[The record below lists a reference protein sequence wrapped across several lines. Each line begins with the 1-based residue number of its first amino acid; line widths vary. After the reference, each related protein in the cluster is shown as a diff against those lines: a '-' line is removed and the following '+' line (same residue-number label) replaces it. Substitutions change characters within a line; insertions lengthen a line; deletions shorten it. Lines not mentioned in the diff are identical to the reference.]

1 MPVWSWSSTA
11 ASNGTIDTTINFQ
24 EGQAPSTVNNSARAL
39 MAAVAQY
46 RDDIGGALVTTGTST
61 AYVLAT
67 NSVFTSTTVLA
78 NQQVAFVPHV
88 TNGGPCTLNIDG
100 L

>member
-46 RDDIGGALVTTGTST
+46 RDDIGGALTTSGTST
-61 AYVLAT
+61 AYTLAT
-67 NSVFTSTTVLA
+67 NSVFTSTTLMNA
-78 NQQVAFVPHV
+78 QKICFVPHT
-88 TNGGPCTLNIDG
+88 TNTGSCTLNVDG
-100 L
+100 